1 MITVIQRVSNAHV
14 IVNEE
19 TIGEIQKGLLVLV
32 GVFDDDTEKDIDYSV
47 KKVSNIRIFADN
59 KYNMNLSVKD
69 IGGEVLVVSQF
80 TLCGDTKKGR
90 RPSFIHAAHPEKG
103 ELYYIQFI
111 AGLRNEGLKVESGQF
126 GALMDVHLNNSG
138 PVTLVIDSK
147 QK

>member
-1 MITVIQRVSNAHV
+1 MITVIQRVSKAHV
-14 IVNEE
+14 TVNKE
-19 TIGEIQKGLLVLV
+19 TIGKIQKGLLVLV
-32 GVFDDDTEKDIDYSV
+32 GVCDDDTKKDIDYSV
-47 KKVSNIRIFADN
+47 KKVSNLRIFADN

-90 RPSFIHAAHPEKG
+90 RPSFILAAHPEKG
-103 ELYYIQFI
+103 EKYYMQFI
-111 AGLRNEGLKVESGQF
+111 EGIKNEGLKVESGQF
-126 GALMDVHLNNSG
+126 GTMMDVQLNNSG

>member
-1 MITVIQRVSNAHV
+1 
-14 IVNEE
+14 
-19 TIGEIQKGLLVLV
+19 
-32 GVFDDDTEKDIDYSV
+32 
-47 KKVSNIRIFADN
+47 
-59 KYNMNLSVKD
+59 MNLSVKD
-69 IGGEVLVVSQF
+69 IEGEVLVVSQF

-103 ELYYIQFI
+103 EIYYIQFI